1 MADLHVV
8 HTEDP
13 PSQTPLLNSNQNH
26 TRQEPKQEEGQ
37 NEETHLEQSLEKLEK
52 FITFLG
58 FNQSSL
64 WSSALSWVAF
74 LLIGVALPVVVLEL
88 SDCSDC
94 EEYQIKSFE
103 MEIVASQACL
113 AAVSLLCLSHNR
125 RKYGI
130 RRFLFVDRFNGQMAR
145 FRDDYDKQ
153 IWVSICFNFYE
164 YVLLYTAFACVKL
177 CFDLSNMR
185 IQFAIHAV
193 LASPDQPY
201 L

>member
-13 PSQTPLLNSNQNH
+13 PAQTPLLNSKKNH
-26 TRQEPKQEEGQ
+26 TRQEPQQEEGQ

-52 FITFLG
+52 FLTFLG

-177 CFDLSNMR
+177 CFELSTMR